1 MLSNNQPRGRDFH
14 TRVLLALVLLTSFGQ
29 LRGQFKEFVTRNGD
43 KLMEGNHE
51 LRFISFNTPNLHY
64 LEDYLP
70 FSGTNPWRL
79 PDEFEIRDALATIK
93 QLGGKGTRMYVVSVR
108 REDDTP
114 DIIRH
119 VEEPGKFNEE
129 AFRALDKTLQIA
141 NELGIRVIL
150 PFVDNWRWWGGV
162 SEYAAFRGKPR
173 EAFWTDPEL
182 IEDFKKTIE
191 FVIDRRNTFTG
202 TLYKDDKAILAWE
215 TGNELAAPFSWTKE
229 IAAYVKSLDTNHLLI
244 EGTLMREVSEDAIED
259 PNIDI
264 VSTHHYRD
272 PKVSL
277 QYIVSNQS
285 LARGKKPYII
295 GEYGIV
301 STQDIR
307 AITDTIIHQGI
318 AGGMLWSLRYRNRD
332 GGFYCHYEYNNV
344 EAYRWPGFPNG
355 DFYDERMVLSII
367 REKAYEI
374 DGSTQPRLPVPEKP
388 TLLAINDVSSIS
400 WQGSVGAQSYV
411 VEREEEDSSE
421 WRVVGKDVDE
431 SRYQYRPL
439 FSDESA
445 DFGRKYFYR
454 VSAKNESGISE
465 PSNVVGPIEVK
476 TKTLVDEMESFD
488 KVFQKDGELRL
499 LTSQDLR
506 RAKED
511 RSRLTGKEGS
521 YVIYKVPTA
530 VMSVKVDAFRLDE
543 ASNVSIAADS
553 NLITLMALPTNPEVF
568 KFGPNDYRF
577 FDAVSYTCDKIPT
590 GTKFIKILLNEGI
603 QIARVEISYS
613 PLVSHK

>member
-1 MLSNNQPRGRDFH
+1 MTSPRRRAFAA
-14 TRVLLALVLLTSFGQ
+14 TVILALVLLTSFGH
-29 LRGQFKEFVTRNGD
+29 LRAQFKEFITRNGD
-43 KLMEGNHE
+43 KLMEGDHE

-70 FSGTNPWRL
+70 FNGTKPWRL

-93 QLGGKGTRMYVVSVR
+93 QLGGKVTRIYVVSVR
-108 REDDTP
+108 RQDDTP

-119 VEEPGKFNEE
+119 VEGPGKFNEE

-141 NELGIRVIL
+141 NELGIRIIL

-162 SEYAAFRGKPR
+162 GEYAAFRGKER

-182 IEDFKKTIE
+182 IADFKKTIE
-191 FVIDRRNTFTG
+191 FVVNRRNTFTG
-202 TLYKDDKAILAWE
+202 TVYKDDKAILAWE
-215 TGNELAAPFSWTKE
+215 TGNELMAPFSWTKE

-244 EGTLMREVSEDAIED
+244 EGTFEREISEDAIED

-272 PKVSL
+272 PRVSL
-277 QYIVSNQS
+277 QDIVSNQG

-307 AITDTIIHQGI
+307 AITDTIIHQGL
-318 AGGMLWSLRYRNRD
+318 AGGMVWSLRYRNRD
-332 GGFYCHYEYNNV
+332 GGFYCHYEYNNF

-355 DFYDERMVLSII
+355 DVYDERMVLSII

-374 DGSTQPRLPVPEKP
+374 DGNTQPRLPVPEKP
-388 TLLAINDVSSIS
+388 TLLTINDVSSIS
-400 WQGSVGAQSYV
+400 WQGSVSAQSYI
-411 VEREEEDSSE
+411 VEREEADSSE
-421 WRVVGKDVDE
+421 WRVVAKDVDE

-445 DFGRKYFYR
+445 EFGKRYFYR

-476 TKTLVDEMESFD
+476 NKTLVDEMESFD

-499 LTSQDLR
+499 LTFQDIR

-511 RSRLTGKEGS
+511 RSRLTGKKGS
-521 YVIYKVPTA
+521 YVIYKVPSA
-530 VMSVKVDAFRLDE
+530 ALSVKVDAFRRDGE
-543 ASNVSIAADS
+543 SNVSIAADS
-553 NLITLMALPTNPEVF
+553 DLTTFYDLPTDAEVF
-568 KFGPNDYRF
+568 RFGPNDYRF
-577 FDAVSYTCDKIPT
+577 FDAVSYTCDKIPV

-613 PLVSHK
+613 PVAQVK